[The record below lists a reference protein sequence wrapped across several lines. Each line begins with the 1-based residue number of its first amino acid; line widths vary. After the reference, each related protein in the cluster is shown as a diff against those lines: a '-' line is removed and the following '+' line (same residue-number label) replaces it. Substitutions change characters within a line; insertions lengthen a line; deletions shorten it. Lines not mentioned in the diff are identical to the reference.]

1 MSTNTSDSKR
11 PPLYSPMIEAAVRLA
26 AQGHY
31 HQFRKRDRATDAP
44 SSPGVPLPEDHI
56 PYITH
61 LMGTMTILARYGAS
75 DEVLAAAALHD
86 YLEDVPDPDGR
97 DRIREITSEEVL
109 ELVLAVTE
117 DKRPGRGRGETWE
130 LRKQEQIAEIESM
143 PKDAVLIKGSDV
155 LHNLLSLDF
164 DLSEA
169 SDPQLVW
176 GRFNAPKE
184 KQLWYFSSVLDAVRL
199 RLGDHQLTSELA
211 EVIRLLRD

>member
-1 MSTNTSDSKR
+1 MSTNISDSKR

-44 SSPGVPLPEDHI
+44 NSPGVPLPEDHI

-117 DKRPGRGRGETWE
+117 DKRPGRSRGETWE

-143 PKDAVLIKGSDV
+143 PRDAVLIKGSDV

-169 SDPQLVW
+169 SEPQLVW

-184 KQLWYFSSVLDAVRL
+184 KQLWYFSSILDAVRL

>member
-1 MSTNTSDSKR
+1 LSTNFNDSPG
-11 PPLYSPMIEAAVRLA
+11 PPLYSPTVEAAVRLA

-31 HQFRKRDRATDAP
+31 HQFRKRDRSTNAPAT
-44 SSPGVPLPEDHI
+44 PGSPLPEDHI

-61 LMGTMTILARYGAS
+61 LMGTMTILARFGAP

-97 DRIREITSEEVL
+97 ERIREITSDEVL

-117 DKRPGRGRGETWE
+117 DKRPGRSRGETWE

-143 PKDAVLIKGSDV
+143 PRDAVLIKGADV

-164 DLSEA
+164 DLNEA
-169 SDPQLVW
+169 PDPQLVW

-184 KQLWYFSSVLDAVRL
+184 KQLWYFSSILEAIHQ
-199 RLGDHQLTSELA
+199 RLGEHRLTSELA
-211 EVIRLLRD
+211 EVISRLRD